1 MFSIIA
7 IGLAAIAAIKTYNRM
22 SVADP
27 VGTHTRVE
35 SVFQGAE
42 MLRTIA
48 AFVTSL
54 LNVLKGNFRPVG
66 QMPIRQGGLSSF
78 TRVASDAD

>member
-7 IGLAAIAAIKTYNRM
+7 IGLAAIAAVKAYNRM
-22 SVADP
+22 LAADP
-27 VGTHTRVE
+27 EGTHTRVE

-42 MLRTIA
+42 LLRTIA

-54 LNVLKGNFRPVG
+54 LYVLKGNYRPVG
-66 QMPIRQGGLSSF
+66 QIQPRQGGLSF
-78 TRVASDAD
+78 GRVASDPD